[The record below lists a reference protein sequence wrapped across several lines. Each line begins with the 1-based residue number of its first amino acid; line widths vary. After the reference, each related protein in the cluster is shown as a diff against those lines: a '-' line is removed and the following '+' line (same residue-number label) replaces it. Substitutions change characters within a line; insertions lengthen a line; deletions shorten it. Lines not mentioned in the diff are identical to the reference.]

1 VGESLGSVAEEI
13 ACMKLIVPVLNR
25 FDLLQRMINS
35 IDVEATVYV
44 INNSSVEQSVTCP
57 DNVTVHWVN
66 LPSNLGVASSWNL
79 GIKMLPFES
88 RWFIT
93 SADCVFASGDLDL
106 LQTAKPD
113 ALTLC
118 DKFPYYQTFAVGE
131 EIVKTVGLFDEGLHP
146 IYFEDNDFEQRMNH
160 KDMRVDRLP
169 LQLGHDN
176 SSTINSDAKLSER
189 NQVTF
194 ANNEKYFQNKIHT
207 YDYSEGR
214 WQLQIR
220 RDNSWD

>member
-1 VGESLGSVAEEI
+1 MEATNKEAVRKV
-13 ACMKLIVPVLNR
+13 KLIVPVLNR
-25 FDLLQRMINS
+25 FDLLKRMIES

-44 INNSSVEQSVTCP
+44 INNSGVEQDFEY
-57 DNVTVHWVN
+57 DNPLVDVHWLE

-88 RWFIT
+88 RWFIS
-93 SADCVFASGDLDL
+93 SADCWFRPGDLNL
-106 LQTAKPD
+106 LQTAKRD

-131 EIVKTVGLFDEGLHP
+131 EIVNTVGLFDEALHP
-146 IYFEDNDFEQRMNH
+146 IYFEDNDYERRIAH
-160 KDMRVDRLP
+160 AGLRVDRLP

-176 SSTINSDAKLSER
+176 SSTINSDARLSLR
-189 NQVTF
+189 NETTF
-194 ANNEKYFQNKIHT
+194 RNNQKYFNQKVDAHIF
-207 YDYSEGR
+207 DEGR

-220 RDNSWD
+220 RANSWD

>member
-1 VGESLGSVAEEI
+1 
-13 ACMKLIVPVLNR
+13 MKLIVPVLNR
-25 FDLLQRMINS
+25 FDLLKRMLES

-44 INNSSVEQSVTCP
+44 INNANFEERFHYSNERLV
-57 DNVTVHWVN
+57 DLHWID

-93 SADCVFASGDLDL
+93 SADCVFAPGDLTL
-106 LQTAKPD
+106 LQTAKSD

-118 DKFPYYQTFAVGE
+118 DKFPYYQTFVVGE

-146 IYFEDNDFEQRMNH
+146 IYFEDNDYERRIA
-160 KDMRVDRLP
+160 KAGLRVDRLP
-169 LQLGHDN
+169 LQLEHDN
-176 SSTINSDAKLSER
+176 SSTIRSDVKLSER

-194 ANNEKYFQNKIHT
+194 ANNEKYFRDKV
-207 YDYSEGR
+207 DADRFDEGR

-220 RDNSWD
+220 RVNSWD

>member
-1 VGESLGSVAEEI
+1 V
-13 ACMKLIVPVLNR
+13 KLIVPVLNR
-25 FDLLQRMINS
+25 FDLLKRMIES

-44 INNSSVEQSVTCP
+44 INNSGVAQDFEHTNPLV
-57 DNVTVHWVN
+57 DIHWVEM
-66 LPSNLGVASSWNL
+66 PSNLGVASSWNL

-88 RWFIT
+88 RWFIS
-93 SADCVFASGDLDL
+93 SADCWFRPGDLNL

-131 EIVKTVGLFDEGLHP
+131 EIVKSVGLFDEALHP
-146 IYFEDNDFEQRMNH
+146 IYFEDNDFERRIANAGL
-160 KDMRVDRLP
+160 RVDRLR

-176 SSTINSDAKLSER
+176 SSTINSDARLSLR
-189 NQVTF
+189 NEVTF
-194 ANNEKYFQNKIHT
+194 RNNQKYFNQKVDAHIF
-207 YDYSEGR
+207 DEGR

-220 RDNSWD
+220 RANSWD